1 MIYRGFACL
10 YHASDNEDELCDQIG
25 NFSLNTDQIVSI
37 YRGGAKRHFVKLSEW
52 KQESTD
58 YFNRFFSKR
67 LNDIICVPQHGDI
80 VTKTLKEWCQKT
92 QKSHSQGALIVQN
105 FDLSKQIKFFKL
117 SKKNITKYKDLINR
131 YSCYLVYNCSEN
143 VILYLWRGKDGKR
156 KENLAQK
163 IKLCISDIHFLI
175 NLYQD
180 ELTNSGVRI
189 IGIVISNT
197 ENQIFNFKCE
207 YCKVFVASIAVFE
220 NLFSFHPWWKERNRW
235 FEISDCDMD
244 RNNNKSFS
252 LFSAK
257 MLSLMACNDCTYL
270 PNFTKNS
277 TYQMEQLC
285 LLLNPEQMDIIY
297 SSNNH
302 TILKGNFGT
311 GKSIIIQK
319 KLENLIKMI
328 EKSEIV
334 YYFNY
339 DRKSNAFIDVEG
351 FIENICPKN
360 LNKIKIRENKDG
372 LKLSGIFV
380 TVLNE
385 IEKGIKCVHIFID
398 EFNGED
404 LTPVE
409 IEILKENL
417 QISYFKNAIVFIA
430 AQPIENERTDTFDYP
445 LETLKSQANLFHELE
460 DIFQIEELTNVMR
473 TTVQINTIV
482 DLAQKYLQNKQNE
495 FIYHKSENKTTITP
509 RKLANL
515 NSPKPQ
521 NLYTSLGNES
531 PQDFN
536 FKIKNSAWNRLQ
548 HNTTMKFPHKDSNNS
563 QREFDEEKIP
573 NLNTPTSFTSLAPS
587 AQHTDEFL
595 NFSAKR
601 SKASF
606 TYRIDGLDQAF
617 KEAAKIEA
625 GHNKTVT
632 KSKTTSSYKF
642 ISDSEI
648 GHKIES
654 SNPKLIFP
662 GGFKNE
668 FENVISYSAVLN
680 SLDIGKQRVVLV
692 HFDQSPPS
700 ILRKTLMNLSLPV
713 SYNVQE
719 FLRDKNSYTLVTN
732 FQYIRGME
740 FENVIIVL
748 DPEEYFLKQ
757 YLPEAVTRCTNNL
770 ALVMLEDKKI
780 KAKGETVKGF
790 VELLEQQEPSVVQ
803 KWITEKCKKCK
814 RRSNYYCY
822 KNDGNVTRIGINVL
836 SAEFKKM
843 QKYFN
848 PIMATTVDD
857 QFAAADAERM

>member
-1 MIYRGFACL
+1 MLIYRGFACL

-37 YRGGAKRHFVKLSEW
+37 YCGGAKRNFVKLSEW
-52 KQESTD
+52 KQESTH

-92 QKSHSQGALIVQN
+92 QKNHSQGALIVQN
-105 FDLSKQIKFFKL
+105 FDLLKQIKFFKL
-117 SKKNITKYKDLINR
+117 SRKKITKCKNLINR
-131 YSCYLVYNCSEN
+131 YPCYLVYNCSEN
-143 VILYLWRGKDGKR
+143 VILYLWRGKDGKI
-156 KENLAQK
+156 KENLAEK
-163 IKLCISDIHFLI
+163 IKLCISDIHFLVK
-175 NLYQD
+175 LYQD

-197 ENQIFNFKCE
+197 KNQVFNFKCKF
-207 YCKVFVASIAVFE
+207 CKLFVASIAVFE
-220 NLFSFHPWWKERNRW
+220 NLFSFHPWWEERNRW
-235 FEISDCDMD
+235 FEISDCEMD
-244 RNNNKSFS
+244 RSNSKSFS

-257 MLSLMACNDCTYL
+257 MLSLMACTDCTYL
-270 PNFTKNS
+270 PNFTKNAA
-277 TYQMEQLC
+277 YQIEQLC

-319 KLENLIKMI
+319 KLGNLIKMI
-328 EKSEIV
+328 EKNEVV

-339 DRKSNAFIDVEG
+339 DRKSNAFIDVKG
-351 FIENICPKN
+351 FIEKICPKN
-360 LNKIKIRENKDG
+360 MNKIKIRENKDG
-372 LKLSGIFV
+372 LNLSGIFV

-385 IEKGIKCVHIFID
+385 IERGIKCVHIFID

-404 LTPVE
+404 LTPEE
-409 IEILKENL
+409 IEIIKENL
-417 QISYFKNAIVFIA
+417 QVSYLKNAIVFIA

-445 LETLKSQANLFHELE
+445 LETFKSQANLFHELE
-460 DIFQIEELTNVMR
+460 DIFQIEELTYVMR

-482 DLAQKYLQNKQNE
+482 DLVQKYLKNKKNE
-495 FIYHKSENKTTITP
+495 FIYLQSDNKKTFTP
-509 RKLANL
+509 RRLTNL
-515 NSPKPQ
+515 NSPKPSR
-521 NLYTSLGNES
+521 NLYTLLGNEY
-531 PQDFN
+531 PQDFD
-536 FKIKNSAWNRLQ
+536 FRIKKN
-548 HNTTMKFPHKDSNNS
+548 NTTMKFPHKDSSNS
-563 QREFDEEKIP
+563 QRELDEEKRA
-573 NLNTPTSFTSLAPS
+573 NLDTPTSFESFAPS
-587 AQHTDEFL
+587 SQHTDEFL
-595 NFSAKR
+595 NLSAKR
-601 SKASF
+601 NKGSF
-606 TYRIDGLDQAF
+606 MHGIDGLDQAF
-617 KEAAKIEA
+617 KESDKFEA
-625 GHNKTVT
+625 GRNKTVT
-632 KSKTTSSYKF
+632 KSKTTSFYKF

-662 GGFKNE
+662 GGFQNE

-680 SLDIGKQRVVLV
+680 SLDIGKQRVVMV
-692 HFDQSPPS
+692 HFEQSPPS
-700 ILRKTLMNLSLPV
+700 ILRKALMNLSLPV

-719 FLRDKNSYTLVTN
+719 FLRDKNTCTLVTN

-770 ALVMLEDKKI
+770 ALIMLEDKKMRP
-780 KAKGETVKGF
+780 KDETVTGF
-790 VELLEQQEPSVVQ
+790 VELLEQQDPPVVE

-822 KNDGNVTRIGINVL
+822 KNDGNTTRIGINVL
-836 SAEFKKM
+836 SGEFKKM

-848 PIMATTVDD
+848 PIMATTIDD
-857 QFAAADAERM
+857 HFAAADAERM